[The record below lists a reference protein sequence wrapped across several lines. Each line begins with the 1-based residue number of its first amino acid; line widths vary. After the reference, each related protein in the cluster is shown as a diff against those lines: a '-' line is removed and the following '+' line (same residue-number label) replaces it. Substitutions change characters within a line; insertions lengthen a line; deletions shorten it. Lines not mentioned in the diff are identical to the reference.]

1 MRFAMKRTKVRS
13 VNLDKLFPSHS
24 RRLNAH
30 VARLTVLYEFLR
42 LELRGTSETD
52 SLKQLEKTGYD
63 FRKFYFMCRAIGTA
77 WEFAEEFLLINKF
90 EPFKDIKDQFSGA
103 HRRQWDEC
111 QKFFEREEPRLKRIR
126 NDIGGHFGFP
136 ASLYAVQNL
145 ENAGK
150 GLFEFHIDLGKNSSG
165 VCFRF
170 AEQLLAAAMS
180 RQKREAETAQQFFE
194 RTFTFLNDAFHHAVR
209 STDLV
214 AVYYVVPV
222 TRA

>member
-1 MRFAMKRTKVRS
+1 MKRTKVRS
-13 VNLDKLFPSHS
+13 VNLEKLFPPHNV
-24 RRLNAH
+24 RLNAH

-42 LELRGTSETD
+42 LELRGTTETD
-52 SLKQLEKTGYD
+52 GLKELEKTGYD

-90 EPFKDIKDQFSGA
+90 EPFREIKGQFSPA
-103 HRRQWDEC
+103 HKRQWDEC
-111 QKFFEREEPRLKRIR
+111 VRFFKSEEPRLKRIR
-126 NDIGGHFGFP
+126 NDIGGHFGYP

-145 ENAGK
+145 DTAGR
-150 GLFEFHIDLGKNSSG
+150 GLFEFHIDLGKDSSG

-180 RQKREAETAQQFFE
+180 KQKRKGETSQQFFE
-194 RTFTFLNDAFHHAVR
+194 RTFTFLSDAFQHAVR

-214 AVYYVVPV
+214 GVYHVVPL
-222 TRA
+222 TRG